1 MITEISCWN
10 AGTAL
15 ELLVI
20 ASVCPM
26 SLISVEQD
34 AAFAVGLASSE
45 GEADDTC

>member
-20 ASVCPM
+20 ASACPM

-34 AAFAVGLASSE
+34 AAFAVGLASNKA
-45 GEADDTC
+45 EADEAC